1 MNEVGAAVGGSGEA
15 ARTQTHSRARRLSWH
30 GGANNPNDSGGSGML
45 ETLGEV
51 LPASARRFGDKT
63 ALVFD
68 GRRFSFHELNQL
80 SNRLANSLRE
90 IGVEAGDRVTL
101 CAQNSWEWVV
111 SYYAI
116 HKLGAV
122 ANPINAMLTP
132 EEVGFVVGDCGA
144 KVLLASREKGERL
157 LGLRGGGAGGAGGNG
172 GSGSLRE
179 IVLFGDDAPPAG
191 ARAFEDLLAAGDPD
205 MQVAPVPA
213 DSLST
218 ICYTSGTTGHP
229 KGAMHSHR
237 NVLVNTAMTAVM
249 HVRTPQDTVVTAL
262 PCPHVYGNVVMNAS
276 LLYGM
281 NLVLL
286 PAFDPAEVM
295 AAIEEHRATLFEGV
309 PTMFMYMLA
318 HPEFDRFDLS
328 SLTRCTVGGQTMP
341 AAKME
346 EFERRAGCP
355 LIELWGMTEVAG
367 PGTTTPLYGE
377 NRHGSIGIQLPHVE
391 CRIADIEDASKT
403 LPADEVGELMVRG
416 PIVMQGYYG
425 NEAATRETIEPD
437 GWLHSGDLARQDE
450 DGYIWIVDRRKDLIL
465 TAGFNVYPAELERV
479 IAMHPAVA
487 LVAVGPQPDE
497 MKGEIAKAYVV
508 LKPGATADEESIV
521 AHCREHLAA
530 YKVPRAIQFVDDV
543 PKTSTGKIMRREL
556 KTLDA

>member
-1 MNEVGAAVGGSGEA
+1 
-15 ARTQTHSRARRLSWH
+15 
-30 GGANNPNDSGGSGML
+30 ML

-51 LPASARRFGDKT
+51 LPAAADQFGNKT
-63 ALVFD
+63 ALVAGD
-68 GRRFSFHELNQL
+68 RRFSFTELNEL
-80 SNRLANSLRE
+80 SNRLANGLRG

-101 CAQNSWEWVV
+101 YAPNSWEWVV
-111 SYYAI
+111 SYHAI

-122 ANPINAMLTP
+122 ANPINVMLTP
-132 EEVGFVVGDCGA
+132 EEVGFVVKDCGA
-144 KVLLASREKGERL
+144 KALIASREKGVPVL
-157 LGLRGGGAGGAGGNG
+157 TLRGDDGQGGT
-172 GSGSLRE
+172 LRE
-179 IVLFGDDAPPAG
+179 VVLFGRGAPPTG
-191 ARAFEDLLAAGDPD
+191 ARAFDELLAAGSAD
-205 MQVAPVPA
+205 MQVARVPP

-237 NVLVNTAMTAVM
+237 NVIVNTAMTAVM
-249 HVRTPQDTVVTAL
+249 HVRTREDTVVTAL

-281 NLVLL
+281 TLVLL
-286 PAFDPAEVM
+286 PSFDPAEVM

-318 HPEFDRFDLS
+318 HPDFDRFDLS

-355 LIELWGMTEVAG
+355 LVELWGMTEIAG
-367 PGTTTPLYGE
+367 LGTTTPLYGK
-377 NRHGSIGIQLPHVE
+377 NRHGSIGVQLPHVE
-391 CRIADIEDASKT
+391 CRIADLQAPSKT
-403 LPADEVGELMVRG
+403 VPVGEVGELMVRG
-416 PIVMQGYYG
+416 PIVMLGYYA
-425 NEAATRETIEPD
+425 NEAATRATIEPD

-450 DGYIWIVDRRKDLIL
+450 DGYVWIVDRRKDMIL
-465 TAGFNVYPAELERV
+465 TAGYNVYPAELERV

-487 LVAVGPQPDE
+487 LVAVGPQPDA
-497 MKGEIAKAYVV
+497 MKGETAKAYVV
-508 LKPGATADEESIV
+508 LKPGETTDEESIV
-521 AHCREHLAA
+521 THCRAHLAA
-530 YKVPRAIQFVDDV
+530 YKVPRQVQFVDDV

>member
-1 MNEVGAAVGGSGEA
+1 
-15 ARTQTHSRARRLSWH
+15 
-30 GGANNPNDSGGSGML
+30 ML
-45 ETLGEV
+45 QTLGEV

-63 ALVFD
+63 ALVTG
-68 GRRFSFHELNQL
+68 GRRFSFNELNEL
-80 SNRLANSLRE
+80 SNRLAGSLRSL
-90 IGVEAGDRVTL
+90 GVEAGDRVTL
-101 CAQNSWEWVV
+101 YALNSWEWIV

-122 ANPINAMLTP
+122 ANPINVMLTP
-132 EEVGFVVGDCGA
+132 EEVGFVVDDCGA
-144 KVLLASREKGERL
+144 KVLIAARDKGEPL
-157 LGLRGGGAGGAGGNG
+157 LGLKGGGAEG
-172 GSGSLRE
+172 GSEGADGTLRE
-179 IVLFGDDAPPAG
+179 IVLFGDGAPPAG
-191 ARAFEDLLAAGDPD
+191 AKAFGDLVAAGSPD

-237 NVLVNTAMTAVM
+237 NVIVNTAMTAVM
-249 HVRTPQDTVVTAL
+249 HVRTSEDTVVTAL

-281 NLVLL
+281 TLVLL
-286 PAFDPAEVM
+286 PSFDAAEVM

-355 LIELWGMTEVAG
+355 LIELWGMTEIAG
-367 PGTTTPLYGE
+367 PGTTTPMYGE
-377 NRHGSIGIQLPHVE
+377 NRHGSIGIELPHVE
-391 CRIADIEDASKT
+391 CRIADIEDVSKT
-403 LPADEVGELMVRG
+403 LPAGEVGELMVRG

-425 NEAATRETIEPD
+425 NEAVTRETIEPD
-437 GWLHSGDLARQDE
+437 GWLHSGDLAHRDV
-450 DGYIWIVDRRKDLIL
+450 DGYFWIVDRRKDMIL
-465 TAGFNVYPAELERV
+465 TAGFNVYPAEIERV

-487 LVAVGPQPDE
+487 LVAVGPQPHE

-508 LKPGATADEESIV
+508 LKPGETADEESVV

>member
-1 MNEVGAAVGGSGEA
+1 
-15 ARTQTHSRARRLSWH
+15 
-30 GGANNPNDSGGSGML
+30 ML

-63 ALVFD
+63 ALVAG
-68 GRRFSFHELNQL
+68 GRQLTFNELNEL
-80 SNRLANSLRE
+80 SNRLANGLRG

-101 CAQNSWEWVV
+101 YAPNSWEWVV
-111 SYYAI
+111 SYYAL
-116 HKLGAV
+116 HKVGAV

-132 EEVGFVVGDCGA
+132 EEVGFVVRDCGA
-144 KVLLASREKGERL
+144 KALIASCEKGEPL
-157 LGLRGGGAGGAGGNG
+157 LGLRGDGADGDAG
-172 GSGSLRE
+172 LRE
-179 IVLFGDDAPPAG
+179 VVLFGGDGPPPAG
-191 ARAFEDLLAAGDPD
+191 SRAFDALLAAGGPD
-205 MQVAPVPA
+205 MQVAPVRT

-237 NVLVNTAMTAVM
+237 NVIVCTAMTAVM
-249 HVRTPQDTVVTAL
+249 HMRTSEDTVVTAL

-281 NLVLL
+281 TLVLL
-286 PAFDPAEVM
+286 PAFDATEVM
-295 AAIEEHRATLFEGV
+295 SAIEEHRATLFEGV
-309 PTMFMYMLA
+309 PTMYMYMLA

-355 LIELWGMTEVAG
+355 LIELWGMTEIAG

-391 CRIADIEDASKT
+391 CRIADIEDAAKT
-403 LPADEVGELMVRG
+403 LPAGEVGELMVRG

-425 NEAATRETIEPD
+425 NETASKETIEPD
-437 GWLHSGDLARQDE
+437 GWLHSGDLAHEDE
-450 DGYIWIVDRRKDLIL
+450 DGYVWVVDRRKDLIL
-465 TAGFNVYPAELERV
+465 TAGYNVYPAELERV

-508 LKPGATADEESIV
+508 LKPGATADEDGIV

-530 YKVPRAIQFVDDV
+530 YKVPRAIQFVEDV

-556 KTLDA
+556 RTLDA